1 MRICQESLTN
11 TLRHAHATSFLAR
24 LTFSPDEI
32 HLELRDNGSGFDPHQ
47 KSQGFGL
54 LGLKERVAE
63 INGEVEIK
71 SAPRQGTLIFV
82 HLPL

>member
-1 MRICQESLTN
+1 
-11 TLRHAHATSFLAR
+11 

-54 LGLKERVAE
+54 QGLKERVAE
-63 INGEVEIK
+63 MDGELELN
-71 SAPRQGTLIFV
+71 SAPGQGTVIFV
-82 HLPL
+82 HLPLVKDIPDGAESNLHDHIA